1 MLIII
6 GRWLVLLIVNGTL
19 VIVIDIVGN
28 TFSVIVALLDVDCKC
43 EDVINEPVLRMLK
56 EIDSHLTQAS
66 NDIFW
71 QCGCTWGG
79 SMFISVGHLHVVVA
93 TIGL

>member
-1 MLIII
+1 MISFFLINQCDSNFVRLWAPPNCSLLLISI

-43 EDVINEPVLRMLK
+43 EDVINEPLV
-56 EIDSHLTQAS
+56 QA
-66 NDIFW
+66 
-71 QCGCTWGG
+71 
-79 SMFISVGHLHVVVA
+79 
-93 TIGL
+93 

>member
-43 EDVINEPVLRMLK
+43 EDVINEPFV
-56 EIDSHLTQAS
+56 QA
-66 NDIFW
+66 
-71 QCGCTWGG
+71 
-79 SMFISVGHLHVVVA
+79 
-93 TIGL
+93 

>member
-1 MLIII
+1 MISFFLINQCDSNFDRLWAPPKCSLLLIII

-43 EDVINEPVLRMLK
+43 EDVINEPLV
-56 EIDSHLTQAS
+56 QA
-66 NDIFW
+66 
-71 QCGCTWGG
+71 
-79 SMFISVGHLHVVVA
+79 
-93 TIGL
+93 

>member
-43 EDVINEPVLRMLK
+43 EDVINEPLV
-56 EIDSHLTQAS
+56 QAW
-66 NDIFW
+66 D
-71 QCGCTWGG
+71 
-79 SMFISVGHLHVVVA
+79 VRVVVKYLLFA
-93 TIGL
+93 RFADKVPPDVVIMA